1 MQSERGPPGPWIYTG
16 GLENWA
22 GLVAEIGSQRP
33 LWGNGPAALR
43 WSRDPFRLQHPLKKA
58 GLPVPRLKL
67 WRRPARNDT
76 TRWLVK
82 RTCSTGGAGI
92 QFYSGSVPEDISED
106 KWYYFQEY
114 IEGMPCAALF
124 VRSGNGATFLGL
136 TRQLVGESWLH
147 ARQFQYCGSLG
158 PLPVSPD
165 LHEHF
170 ARLATVLAKGSRWAT
185 LDAAMVTRF
194 SQALAVFREGSGL
207 RGLFGVDCILR
218 DGIPWPIEINPRY
231 TASVEVLE
239 YGGGVPA
246 MALHRAVFDPT
257 APVPDVRPRSTGIVG
272 KAILFAK
279 DSLDFPID
287 GPWMPTLRSPGP
299 IEEMPEFADIPHAGE
314 RIEARHPILTFF
326 ARAESEA
333 SCLEQLKSIA
343 ADLDR
348 WLFKA

>member
-1 MQSERGPPGPWIYTG
+1 MSECR
-16 GLENWA
+16 
-22 GLVAEIGSQRP
+22 
-33 LWGNGPAALR
+33 
-43 WSRDPFRLQHPLKKA
+43 
-58 GLPVPRLKL
+58 
-67 WRRPARNDT
+67 
-76 TRWLVK
+76 
-82 RTCSTGGAGI
+82 
-92 QFYSGSVPEDISED
+92 
-106 KWYYFQEY
+106 WYYFQEFV
-114 IEGMPCAALF
+114 EGLSCSALF
-124 VRSGNGATFLGL
+124 VGGQTSVAFLGL
-136 TRQLVGESWLH
+136 TRQLVGEPWLH
-147 ARQFQYCGSLG
+147 ARQFQYCGSIG
-158 PLPVSPD
+158 PLQATAD
-165 LHEHF
+165 LQNHF
-170 ARLATVLAKGSRWAT
+170 NQLGDTLIKGSRWTT
-185 LDAAMVTRF
+185 LE
-194 SQALAVFREGSGL
+194 ALMESPLNCVLQTYRQGGGL

-239 YGGGVPA
+239 YGAGIPTI
-246 MALHRAVFDPT
+246 ALHRTVFDPT
-257 APVPDVRPRSTGIVG
+257 APVPEVRPRSTGIVG

-299 IEEMPEFADIPHAGE
+299 IEEMPAFADIPHPGE